1 MTPARARALPGRRP
15 ADALDAHIGRR
26 MFEQRTAIGLSQ
38 QRLAAMIGVTYQQ
51 LHKYQTGSNRIA
63 VGRLHAV
70 AKALGVAPAWLYE
83 GLVRAQPELDPA
95 QTRLA
100 TFTADVAKIRSRV
113 HQRAMADLTKALA
126 A

>member
-1 MTPARARALPGRRP
+1 
-15 ADALDAHIGRR
+15 

-51 LHKYQTGSNRIA
+51 VYKYETGSNRIT
-63 VGRLHAV
+63 VGRLYQIAQV
-70 AKALGVAPAWLYE
+70 LGVEVAWFYD
-83 GLVRAQPELDPA
+83 GIAGDQPELDPA